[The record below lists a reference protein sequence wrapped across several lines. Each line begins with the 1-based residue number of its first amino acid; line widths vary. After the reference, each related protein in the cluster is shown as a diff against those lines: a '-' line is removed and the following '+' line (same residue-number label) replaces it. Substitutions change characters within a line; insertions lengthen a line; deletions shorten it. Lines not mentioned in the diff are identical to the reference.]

1 MAKTV
6 RSAAVAADAAADAA
20 AGAAP
25 APAPRRASPLPP
37 SERRAALIAA
47 TLPLIRQHGT
57 DVSTRQIAE
66 AACVAEGTIFRVF
79 PDKESLIDEA
89 ISSAFDPV
97 SAVAQLR
104 GIDMSLPLESR
115 LTEAVQLLH
124 ARVTAVV
131 GLIMALRRRP
141 PASESDRDDRRKQDD
156 VVNQAVVALIEPD
169 RDQLRVP
176 PAEAAR
182 LLRFL
187 TVASAMPWL
196 NEGKPLRPGQIV
208 ATVLDGV
215 RKREE
220 T

>member
-1 MAKTV
+1 
-6 RSAAVAADAAADAA
+6 
-20 AGAAP
+20 
-25 APAPRRASPLPP
+25 
-37 SERRAALIAA
+37 LIAA
-47 TLPLIRQHGT
+47 TLPLIRTYGP

-104 GIDMSLPLESR
+104 GIDMSLPLEDR

-131 GLIMALRRRP
+131 ALIMALRRRP
-141 PASESDRDDRRKQDD
+141 PTADDDRQDRRKQDEI
-156 VVNQAVVALIEPD
+156 VNRAVVALIEPD
-169 RDQLRVP
+169 RAQLRVP

-196 NEGKPLRPGQIV
+196 NEGKPLRPRQIV
-208 ATVLDGV
+208 LTVLDGV
-215 RKREE
+215 RKRE
-220 T
+220 TN